1 MEDARAPLRPLF
13 VALSTVAVASMA
25 GCGVGNEC
33 VEIHSFTADVTA
45 AQIAQAA
52 RGGASNVLDES
63 ECWELCRDHAS
74 IDGFLLQGF
83 EPDTAVKDSGHIR
96 PQACRVEAE
105 ARDRFSV
112 HCQIDNA
119 GPCLGR
125 GHARVEGP
133 VVDPTPDPVPEW
145 LARAA
150 HAEAGSVVAFE
161 ALAEELAPQGLP
173 LSLHRRLLEAASDE
187 RRHAAVMARLA
198 RARGA
203 EVPPVV
209 VQAPMSR
216 SLLEVALENAREG
229 CVRETWAALEAHF
242 QAKAAP
248 TAALRAALARIAVD
262 EARHAE
268 LAWALHDWLMGTLSP
283 PQRLRVVRTLESERE
298 RLGVALA
305 QASPASLER
314 QVGLPGV
321 AARTWMWGQ
330 LCASRRLRVV
340 A

>member
-1 MEDARAPLRPLF
+1 MEEARAPLRPLL
-13 VALSTVAVASMA
+13 VALSAVAVASVA
-25 GCGVGNEC
+25 GCGFSEGC
-33 VEIHSFTADVTA
+33 GEIHSFSADVTP
-45 AQIAQAA
+45 AQIARAA
-52 RGGASNVLDES
+52 RGGAPNVLDAS

-74 IDGFLLQGF
+74 IDEFLLKGF
-83 EPDTAVKDSGHIR
+83 EPDSAAQDSGHIQ

-112 HCQIDNA
+112 HCQIDNY

-125 GHARVEGP
+125 GDARVEGP

-161 ALAEELAPQGLP
+161 ALAEELASKGLP
-173 LSLHRRLLEAASDE
+173 LSLQRRLLEAASDE
-187 RRHAAVMARLA
+187 RRHAAVMGHLA

-203 EVPPVV
+203 NVPPVV
-209 VQAPMSR
+209 VRAPTSR
-216 SLLEVALENAREG
+216 SLLEIALENAREG

-248 TAALRAALARIAVD
+248 TAALRAALGRIAVD

-268 LAWALHDWLMGTLSP
+268 LAWALHDWFMGTLSP
-283 PQRLRVVRTLESERE
+283 PQRLLVVRTVESERE
-298 RLGVALA
+298 RLAVDLA
-305 QASPASLER
+305 RASPASHER
-314 QVGLPGV
+314 QLGLPGV

-330 LCASRRLRVV
+330 LCASRRPRVV